1 MCRSNPIQNTLS
13 DHKHLFFLMVGNWQK
28 HSAICI
34 LSLVKFCAS
43 ALSAVRQ
50 TLQIQISPF
59 PEERWFSK
67 KSWVWTN
74 VEIQLLV
81 YSRRFRKYFGDHGWK
96 RLKKAVENIKQ
107 IWFHLFLYMYVAF
120 RKPLLTVYCIH
131 AVGHFIKILLYC
143 TYN

>member
-1 MCRSNPIQNTLS
+1 MSLQSHPKHTKRSQTFIFSNGWELAETLGYM
-13 DHKHLFFLMVGNWQK
+13 HPFIGQ
-28 HSAICI
+28 I
-34 LSLVKFCAS
+34 LRFSINYDSK
-43 ALSAVRQ
+43 SAVRQ

-107 IWFHLFLYMYVAF
+107 IWWFCFHLFLYMYVAF
-120 RKPLLTVYCIH
+120 RKPLLTV
-131 AVGHFIKILLYC
+131 
-143 TYN
+143 